1 MTLIQE
7 LQTHANNDNIYY
19 IEELANIII
28 EEKISSIQELEV
40 YEKEY
45 NKVNDE
51 YQSTEN
57 ALKKWIG
64 IVDKYPYEYDG
75 LLYDQIQKLKNER
88 ELINDG
94 TLENRVLHV
103 IIYYHL
109 TKRDNPFPYQTYQ
122 LIMQDKL

>member
-28 EEKISSIQELEV
+28 EEKINSIQELEV

-57 ALKKWIG
+57 ALKKWIE

-94 TLENRVLHV
+94 ILENRVLHV

>member
-28 EEKISSIQELEV
+28 EEKINSIQELEV

-64 IVDKYPYEYDG
+64 IIDKYPYEYDG

-94 TLENRVLHV
+94 ILENRVLHV

>member
-28 EEKISSIQELEV
+28 EEKINSIQELEA
-40 YEKEY
+40 YEKQY

-57 ALKKWIG
+57 ALKKWVEI
-64 IVDKYPYEYDG
+64 IDKYPYEYDG
-75 LLYDQIQKLKNER
+75 LLYDQIQKLKSER
-88 ELINDG
+88 KLINDG

-103 IIYYHL
+103 IKYYYL